1 MKAMTK
7 FCPYC
12 GSPVKGTDKFC
23 IICGK
28 PLLADIPKQESES
41 KIKETKKEVEKEKVE
56 EKSKEEI
63 AKEEID
69 KDILDLEEA
78 KQDKK
83 KLKKSKDL
91 KDAKPLPEDVK
102 EQMVYYIEYNDIQL
116 NKKVLIDKLNEI
128 SQQTKDSRY
137 EYELDFKKEVNIKL
151 EAIKT
156 LIDEMKQKEGV
167 IKQNLEEPF
176 IVQRINTDIE
186 TKVFQLENLSREHK
200 LHKVDRETFEK
211 LRDKY
216 KQEKS
221 TLETEREDLVEGMKL
236 WIQDL
241 KLEKAEIS
249 SGRKLN
255 KGQFHSKEISEEE
268 YKENDKEFDLRLK
281 KINTKINTLEKLTK

>member
-1 MKAMTK
+1 MKSMPK

-12 GSPVKGTDKFC
+12 GSPVKGSDKFC

-41 KIKETKKEVEKEKVE
+41 KIKETKKEVEKEKVK

-63 AKEEID
+63 AKEEVD
-69 KDILDLEEA
+69 KDILGLEEA

-83 KLKKSKDL
+83 KLEKSKEL

-116 NKKVLIDKLNEI
+116 NKKVLMDKLNEI
-128 SQQTKDSRY
+128 SKQTKDTRY
-137 EYELDFKKEVNIKL
+137 EYELEFKKEVNIKL

-156 LIDEMKQKEGV
+156 LINEMKQKEVV

-176 IVQRINTDIE
+176 IVQKINTNIE

-211 LRDKY
+211 LREKY

-221 TLETEREDLVEGMKL
+221 TLETEREDLVAGMKL

-249 SGRKLN
+249 GGRKLN

-268 YKENDKEFDLRLK
+268 YKENDKEFDLRLQ
-281 KINTKINTLEKLTK
+281 KINTKITTLEKLTK

>member
-1 MKAMTK
+1 MKSMPK

-12 GSPVKGTDKFC
+12 GSPVKGSDKFC

-41 KIKETKKEVEKEKVE
+41 KIKETKKEVEKEKVK

-63 AKEEID
+63 AKEEVD
-69 KDILDLEEA
+69 KDILGLEEA

-83 KLKKSKDL
+83 KLEKSKEL

-116 NKKVLIDKLNEI
+116 NKKVLMDKLNEI
-128 SQQTKDSRY
+128 SKQTKDTRY
-137 EYELDFKKEVNIKL
+137 EYELEFKKEVNIKL

-156 LIDEMKQKEGV
+156 LINEMKQKEVV

-176 IVQRINTDIE
+176 IVQKINTNIE

-211 LRDKY
+211 LREKY

-221 TLETEREDLVEGMKL
+221 TLETEREDLVAGMKL

-249 SGRKLN
+249 GGRKIFLL
-255 KGQFHSKEISEEE
+255 
-268 YKENDKEFDLRLK
+268 Y
-281 KINTKINTLEKLTK
+281 